1 MTLRSRFHPPVQ
13 AGLTLENRS
22 MRSIP
27 FLPTL
32 LGFTLLLAV
41 TAGGVQ
47 GQTGLKI
54 GYINSAAI
62 YEEAPGAQEAQTQ
75 FEQEMTTYR
84 QEVQRLGEEL
94 QTMIAQYE
102 QQQMTLSAEARQA
115 REAAIREKDG
125 AYRERVAQLEN
136 EAGRRQQ
143 ELVEPIM
150 RRINDVIEALRTD
163 GNYSLIF
170 DVGPG
175 SNIIAADPA
184 LDLTDEVI
192 RRLRADDR

>member
-1 MTLRSRFHPPVQ
+1 
-13 AGLTLENRS
+13 
-22 MRSIP
+22 MRNNPS
-27 FLPTL
+27 LATL
-32 LGFTLLLAV
+32 LGVAVLLAV
-41 TAGGVQ
+41 SAGSVGAQ
-47 GQTGLKI
+47 SALKI

-62 YEEAPGAQEAQTQ
+62 YEAAPGAQEAQKQ

-94 QTMIAQYE
+94 QTMIAEYE
-102 QQQMTLSAEARQA
+102 QQQVALSNEARQN
-115 REAAIREKDG
+115 REAAIRQKDG
-125 AYRERVAQLEN
+125 AYRERVSQLEN

-143 ELVEPIM
+143 ELVEPVM
-150 RRINDVIEALRTD
+150 RRINDAIEALRAEE
-163 GNYSLIF
+163 GYSLIF

-192 RRLRADDR
+192 RRLGA

>member
-1 MTLRSRFHPPVQ
+1 MILRSRSQPPVQ
-13 AGLTLENRS
+13 AALTLENRL

-27 FLPTL
+27 FLPSF
-32 LGFTLLLAV
+32 LGLALLLAM
-41 TAGGVQ
+41 TAGGLEA
-47 GQTGLKI
+47 QTGLKI

-62 YEEAPGAQEAQTQ
+62 YEEAPGAREAQSQ
-75 FEQEMTTYR
+75 FEREMMTYR
-84 QEVQRLGEEL
+84 TEVQRLGEEL

-125 AYRERVAQLEN
+125 AYRERVSQLEN

-175 SNIIAADPA
+175 SNIIAADPS

-192 RRLRADDR
+192 RRLRAEDR

>member
-1 MTLRSRFHPPVQ
+1 MDSRSRPQPSVQ
-13 AGLTLENRS
+13 AALTLES
-22 MRSIP
+22 LQMRSIP
-27 FLPTL
+27 FLPSL
-32 LGFTLLLAV
+32 LGVALLLAV
-41 TAGGVQ
+41 SAGGV
-47 GQTGLKI
+47 GAQTGLKI

-62 YEEAPGAQEAQTQ
+62 YEEAPGAQAAQTA

-94 QTMIAQYE
+94 QTMIASYE

-125 AYRERVAQLEN
+125 AYRERVSQLEN

-150 RRINDVIEALRTD
+150 RQINDVIETLRRD

-184 LDLTDEVI
+184 LDLTNEVI

>member
-1 MTLRSRFHPPVQ
+1 
-13 AGLTLENRS
+13 
-22 MRSIP
+22 MRNNP
-27 FLPTL
+27 CLVTL
-32 LGFTLLLAV
+32 LGVAFLLAV
-41 TAGGVQ
+41 SAGSAAAQ
-47 GQTGLKI
+47 AGLKI

-62 YEEAPGAQEAQTQ
+62 YEEAPGAQAAQAE
-75 FEQEMTTYR
+75 FEREMATYR

-94 QTMIAQYE
+94 QGLVALYE
-102 QQQMTLSAEARQA
+102 QQQMTLSAEARQS
-115 REAAIREKDG
+115 REATIREKDG
-125 AYRERVAQLEN
+125 AYRERVSQLEN

-150 RRINDVIEALRTD
+150 RKINDVIEALREE
-163 GNYSLIF
+163 GSYSLIF

-192 RRLRADDR
+192 RRLKA

>member
-1 MTLRSRFHPPVQ
+1 MNSRSRPQPSVQ
-13 AGLTLENRS
+13 AALTLES
-22 MRSIP
+22 FPMRSIP

-32 LGFTLLLAV
+32 LGVALLLAV
-41 TAGGVQ
+41 SAGGM
-47 GQTGLKI
+47 GAQTGLKI

-62 YEEAPGAQEAQTQ
+62 YEEAPGAQAAQTE
-75 FEQEMTTYR
+75 FEREMTTYR

-94 QTMIAQYE
+94 QTMIASYE

-125 AYRERVAQLEN
+125 AYRQRVSQLEN

-150 RRINDVIEALRTD
+150 RQINDVIEALRRE

-184 LDLTDEVI
+184 LDLTNEVI
-192 RRLRADDR
+192 RRLRAEDR

>member
-1 MTLRSRFHPPVQ
+1 MRTTPFLSSLL
-13 AGLTLENRS
+13 GLTVLFA
-22 MRSIP
+22 M
-27 FLPTL
+27 
-32 LGFTLLLAV
+32 A
-41 TAGGVQ
+41 AGELQ
-47 GQTGLKI
+47 GQTALKI
-54 GYINSAAI
+54 AYVNSAEI
-62 YEEAPGAQEAQTQ
+62 YEEAPGAQAAQTR

-94 QTMIAQYE
+94 QTMIASYE
-102 QQQMTLSAEARQA
+102 QQQMTLSAEVRQA

-125 AYRERVAQLEN
+125 AYRERVSQLEN

-150 RRINDVIEALRTD
+150 RKINEVIESIRAE
-163 GNYSLIF
+163 GSYSLIF

-184 LDLTDEVI
+184 LDLTSEVI
-192 RRLRADDR
+192 RRLRQ